1 MSGRPWLGLGF
12 GERLLKKNS
21 GRPWLGLG
29 FGVVGHGWVCCGQP
43 FDFFFSLNKL
53 VTIVV
58 KERQQGKYIF
68 VEVDLSLIFLGLCSS
83 CSRFV

>member
-12 GERLLKKNS
+12 GERFLKKNKCEWS
-21 GRPWLGLG
+21 AI
-29 FGVVGHGWVCCGQP
+29 
-43 FDFFFSLNKL
+43 DFFFFFCLNKL

-68 VEVDLSLIFLGLCSS
+68 VKVDLSLIFLGLCSS

>member
-1 MSGRPWLGLGF
+1 MNGRAWLALGF
-12 GERLLKKNS
+12 GERLLKKNRCEWS
-21 GRPWLGLG
+21 AI
-29 FGVVGHGWVCCGQP
+29 
-43 FDFFFSLNKL
+43 DFFFCLNKL

-68 VEVDLSLIFLGLCSS
+68 VEVDFSLIFLGLCSS

>member
-12 GERLLKKNS
+12 GERLLKKNKCEWS
-21 GRPWLGLG
+21 AI
-29 FGVVGHGWVCCGQP
+29 
-43 FDFFFSLNKL
+43 DFSFSLNKL

-83 CSRFV
+83 SSRFV

>member
-12 GERLLKKNS
+12 GERLLKKKRCEWS
-21 GRPWLGLG
+21 AI
-29 FGVVGHGWVCCGQP
+29 
-43 FDFFFSLNKL
+43 DFFFSLNKL

-68 VEVDLSLIFLGLCSS
+68 VEVDLSLIFLGLCYS
-83 CSRFV
+83 CSRFL

>member
-1 MSGRPWLGLGF
+1 MNGRPWLGLGF
-12 GERLLKKNS
+12 GERLLKKNMCKWS
-21 GRPWLGLG
+21 AI
-29 FGVVGHGWVCCGQP
+29 
-43 FDFFFSLNKL
+43 DFFFSLNKL

>member
-1 MSGRPWLGLGF
+1 MNGRAWLGLGF
-12 GERLLKKNS
+12 GERLLKKNKCEWS
-21 GRPWLGLG
+21 AI
-29 FGVVGHGWVCCGQP
+29 
-43 FDFFFSLNKL
+43 DFFFFFFLLNKL

-83 CSRFV
+83 CSRFL

>member
-12 GERLLKKNS
+12 GKRLLKKN
-21 GRPWLGLG
+21 RCERLAI
-29 FGVVGHGWVCCGQP
+29 
-43 FDFFFSLNKL
+43 DFFFSLNKL